1 MTLADSIHSQRLR
14 VLRDAERLGN
24 VSEACRRHGMSRT
37 LFYRLRQRFEQYGA
51 DGVHPKRVQAA
62 VGRPSP
68 IPVQTERRVLAL
80 ALAWPTCGPQW
91 YSDQLAR
98 EGVAI
103 APTTVWRLLRRQ
115 QLGTRR
121 ARLAVLERASATRG
135 LLTERTVKPARHVAA
150 HAPGDLLSL
159 DTFYVGKLKGVGK
172 VWQITGCDVAS
183 SFGWARLIV
192 GEVTAAAVLAFL
204 REVVKPGYRRA
215 GWRLKRVLT
224 DNGKEF
230 TDRLFGSRVKRASGD
245 HEFDQLCLAL
255 GIEHRLTK
263 PRSPQTNGMV
273 ERFNGRI
280 AEVLATHRFDS
291 AEDLETTL
299 LRYAWLYN
307 HHLPQKALGHTT
319 PIEVMKKWYADKPE
333 IFISKPR
340 NRPAPDN

>member
-14 VLRDAERLGN
+14 VLREAERLGN

-37 LFYRLRQRFEQYGA
+37 LFYRLRQRFEQYGT

-68 IPVQTERRVLAL
+68 IPVQTERRVIAL

-98 EGVAI
+98 EAVAI
-103 APTTVWRLLRRQ
+103 APTTIWRLLRRQ

-150 HAPGDLLSL
+150 TAPGDLLSL

-183 SFGWARLIV
+183 SFGWAGLIL

-204 REVVKPGYRRA
+204 RDVVKPGYRRA

-230 TDRLFGSRVKRASGD
+230 KGVFAAGCDRWRIKVTR
-245 HEFDQLCLAL
+245 
-255 GIEHRLTK
+255 TK
-263 PRSPQTNGMV
+263 PRHAWTNGFV
-273 ERFNGRI
+273 ERLQKTILHEHWRIAFRRQYFTGRRALQASLDRFLQFYNYERTHRGYRLNGRTP
-280 AEVLATHRFDS
+280 ATVFTG
-291 AEDLETTL
+291 AV
-299 LRYAWLYN
+299 A
-307 HHLPQKALGHTT
+307 A
-319 PIEVMKKWYADKPE
+319 
-333 IFISKPR
+333 
-340 NRPAPDN
+340 